1 MECLMAVINRVIS
14 VACYF
19 INFFFDIFFCLSRE
33 QYDTVFELI
42 CMAFNVGLW
51 YTKHA
56 AKLAGKEE
64 WVLYMIH
71 T

>member
-1 MECLMAVINRVIS
+1 MSVAVTNSVIS
-14 VACYF
+14 IDRIALSYF
-19 INFFFDIFFCLSRE
+19 INVFFGIVFCLSRE

-64 WVLYMIH
+64 WVL
-71 T
+71 